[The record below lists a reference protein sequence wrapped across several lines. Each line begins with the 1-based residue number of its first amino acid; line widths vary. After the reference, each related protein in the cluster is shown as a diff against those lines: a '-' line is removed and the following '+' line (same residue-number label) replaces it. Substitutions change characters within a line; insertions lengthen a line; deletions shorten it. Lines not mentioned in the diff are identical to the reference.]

1 MSNLDRAGGRLDE
14 AEAIERLRRGDI
26 AGLELLV
33 RRYQTTAL
41 RAAQLVTRDRS
52 LAEDIVQAAFIR
64 AYEHIG
70 QFDPARPF
78 GPWFVRSVVNAAL
91 QATARES
98 RWKVGG
104 REPEVDAVALLDA
117 LQDPGTGP
125 EAALDAAE
133 TCAELRT
140 ALNRLA
146 PAQRAAVVLRYY
158 LDLNEA
164 EMVAHLASPR
174 GTIKRRLHDARL
186 RLRTLLGATVRPA
199 GSGPGGVA

>member
-1 MSNLDRAGGRLDE
+1 MDE

-41 RAAQLVTRDRS
+41 RAAQLVTRDRA
-52 LAEDIVQAAFIR
+52 LAEDVVQAAFIR
-64 AYEHIG
+64 AYERIG
-70 QFDPARPF
+70 KFDTARPF
-78 GPWFVRSVVNAAL
+78 GPWFLRSVVNAAV

-98 RWKVGG
+98 RWKVSG
-104 REPEVDAVALLDA
+104 REPEVQPAALLGA
-117 LQDPGTGP
+117 LQDPGPGP
-125 EAALDAAE
+125 EATLEAAE
-133 TCAELRT
+133 TRGELRT
-140 ALNRLA
+140 ALSRLA

-174 GTIKRRLHDARL
+174 GTIKRRLHDARQ
-186 RLRTLLGATVRPA
+186 RLRALLGVTIRPA

>member
-1 MSNLDRAGGRLDE
+1 MDE

-41 RAAQLVTRDRS
+41 RAAQLVTRDRA
-52 LAEDIVQAAFIR
+52 LAEDVVQAAFIR
-64 AYEHIG
+64 AYERIG
-70 QFDPARPF
+70 KFDTARPF
-78 GPWFVRSVVNAAL
+78 GPWFLRSVVNAAV

-104 REPEVDAVALLDA
+104 HEPEVQAAVLLA
-117 LQDPGTGP
+117 APQDPGPGP
-125 EAALDAAE
+125 EAALETAE
-133 TCAELRT
+133 TRSELRT

-174 GTIKRRLHDARL
+174 GTIKRRLHDARE
-186 RLRTLLGATVRPA
+186 RLRTLLRVTVRPA